1 MVYKIIGLYINSD
14 GIEDVNNIAKKNK
27 YENSTVKQ
35 EITKEI
41 DVINK
46 TKPEGFNLKTKNNSI
61 NENKTRKKKN
71 FCSIL

>member
-1 MVYKIIGLYINSD
+1 LYINSN

-35 EITKEI
+35 ETSKEI

-46 TKPEGFNLKTKNNSI
+46 TKPEKFNLKTKNNSI
-61 NENKTRKKKN
+61 NENKTKKKKN
-71 FCSIL
+71 LCSIL